1 MLLTSETD
9 KIFLGF
15 MPEVLLHFDVNG
27 GSLCAKS
34 YSFDYID
41 YLIRKYVWRNSLM
54 LTIGD
59 LIAVISLCLTS
70 FGLGYT
76 IGANSNKTEKK

>member
-1 MLLTSETD
+1 MAVH
-9 KIFLGF
+9 FLRR
-15 MPEVLLHFDVNG
+15 VD
-27 GSLCAKS
+27 SS
-34 YSFDYID
+34 DYID
-41 YLIRKYVWRNSLM
+41 HPIWEILERRTLLM

>member
-1 MLLTSETD
+1 
-9 KIFLGF
+9 
-15 MPEVLLHFDVNG
+15 
-27 GSLCAKS
+27 
-34 YSFDYID
+34 
-41 YLIRKYVWRNSLM
+41 M

-76 IGANSNKTEKK
+76 IGAKAIRPKKNNRPSLQTKRLFLT

>member
-1 MLLTSETD
+1 
-9 KIFLGF
+9 
-15 MPEVLLHFDVNG
+15 
-27 GSLCAKS
+27 
-34 YSFDYID
+34 
-41 YLIRKYVWRNSLM
+41 M

-76 IGANSNKTEKK
+76 IGANSNKTEKKKPPQPRKLNGYF

>member
-1 MLLTSETD
+1 
-9 KIFLGF
+9 
-15 MPEVLLHFDVNG
+15 
-27 GSLCAKS
+27 
-34 YSFDYID
+34 
-41 YLIRKYVWRNSLM
+41 M

-76 IGANSNKTEKK
+76 IGANSNKTEKNNRPSLQTKRLFLT

>member
-1 MLLTSETD
+1 MAVNQKVLPHSYECSD
-9 KIFLGF
+9 DMVVHFLRR
-15 MPEVLLHFDVNG
+15 VD
-27 GSLCAKS
+27 SS
-34 YSFDYID
+34 DYID
-41 YLIRKYVWRNSLM
+41 HPIWEILERRTLLM